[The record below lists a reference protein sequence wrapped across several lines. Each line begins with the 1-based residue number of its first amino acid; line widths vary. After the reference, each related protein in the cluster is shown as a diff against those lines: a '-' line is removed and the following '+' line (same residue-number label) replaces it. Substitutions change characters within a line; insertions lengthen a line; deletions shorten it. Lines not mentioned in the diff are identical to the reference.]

1 MPGPLSV
8 LDDRQEQTALEM
20 DCLFIVR
27 RAWQW
32 DSSFSQPFLEQIIW
46 TSMFCWCC
54 CVFFP
59 SREVIA
65 REGLGIV

>member
-46 TSMFCWCC
+46 TSMFCCDSVDAVVSFSLPEKW
-54 CVFFP
+54 
-59 SREVIA
+59 
-65 REGLGIV
+65 